1 MLEYGV
7 PYYEIV
13 IKGMQYP
20 NTIILFVSEN
30 GDFFGNANDT
40 FPIYLRYF
48 FIAFSFLKPQEK

>member
-20 NTIILFVSEN
+20 NTIILFVEN
-30 GDFFGNANDT
+30 IISNWNKDEYYSKFHIFD
-40 FPIYLRYF
+40 
-48 FIAFSFLKPQEK
+48 K